1 MSRWTFLSNW
11 RVFQKNPTIL
21 QVFSLQFWC
30 SINLLWDHV
39 RCPTQKLDPIGL
51 VVLTII
57 GYKQT
62 NKQTDR
68 QAKYTCLRIGRIVF
82 FLFLCF
88 RTNLND
94 LESRNETRPG
104 NAEGSFMFS
113 KGWNSEDDMFATL
126 SSPKME
132 SATQACLSFKY
143 SILVKHLS
151 NLIWL

>member
-1 MSRWTFLSNW
+1 M
-11 RVFQKNPTIL
+11 
-21 QVFSLQFWC
+21 
-30 SINLLWDHV
+30 
-39 RCPTQKLDPIGL
+39 
-51 VVLTII
+51 II
-57 GYKQT
+57 GYEQT

-68 QAKYTCLRIGRIVF
+68 QAKYIYLYLSIGKIG
-82 FLFLCF
+82 LFSFPCF

-132 SATQACLSFKY
+132 SATQTCISFKY

-151 NLIWL
+151 ILIWFFIEKNGSGWFIVFFIKFFVRKVSALMSNCEFKKKFGTEITKLFS

>member
-1 MSRWTFLSNW
+1 MN
-11 RVFQKNPTIL
+11 
-21 QVFSLQFWC
+21 
-30 SINLLWDHV
+30 
-39 RCPTQKLDPIGL
+39 
-51 VVLTII
+51 I
-57 GYKQT
+57 GYEQT

-68 QAKYTCLRIGRIVF
+68 QAKYIYLYFSIGKIGF
-82 FLFLCF
+82 FSFPCF

-113 KGWNSEDDMFATL
+113 KGWNSEDDMFAIL

-132 SATQACLSFKY
+132 SATQACISFKY

-151 NLIWL
+151 ILICRLKQQVFL